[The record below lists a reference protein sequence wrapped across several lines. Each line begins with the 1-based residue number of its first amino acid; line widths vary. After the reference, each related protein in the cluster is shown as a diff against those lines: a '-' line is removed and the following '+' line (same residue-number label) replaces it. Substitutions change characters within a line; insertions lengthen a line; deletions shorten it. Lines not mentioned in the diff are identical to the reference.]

1 MLLTN
6 RFGVTASSSSRV
18 HKTALAGSASTFFEM
33 KTRPTVVA
41 AQALDVSA
49 GVRSMEAVAPPARS
63 PKAASSSGVGPSRSQ
78 SPHVEKLPG
87 GIPVPVHSLQIVS
100 ASAMVRVPRPAV
112 FVRYAVRPVPAN
124 SVLLTTGSLITGE

>member
-63 PKAASSSGVGPSRSQ
+63 PQAASLSGVAPSRSQ
-78 SPHVEKLPG
+78 SPHVLNG
-87 GIPVPVHSLQIVS
+87 PVPVHSLQIVF
-100 ASAMVRVPRPAV
+100 AWATVRVPRPAV